1 MNRETEHS
9 DFLYAIA
16 REGQL
21 GFLENDSRAALVTN
35 ILKGFGFSAKLNGF
49 LYIRTAILLAVQ
61 NPELLHLMTKTLYPQ
76 VARIH
81 HTTAS
86 RVDRSIRHALDR
98 CWICADTDMI
108 EAFFGNALRVDRKRP
123 SGGEFIAV
131 IADSIFLLEGNCEKK
146 PPAEFCSSI

>member
-1 MNRETEHS
+1 MIVNHETEYTA
-9 DFLYAIA
+9 FLHAIA
-16 REGQL
+16 REVQF
-21 GFLENDSRAALVTN
+21 GFLKNDSRAALVTN

-86 RVDRSIRHALDR
+86 RVDRSIRHVLDR
-98 CWICADTDMI
+98 CWVCADTDMI

-131 IADSIFLLEGNCEKK
+131 IADSVCLLEKSCEKK
-146 PPAEFCSSI
+146 RIG